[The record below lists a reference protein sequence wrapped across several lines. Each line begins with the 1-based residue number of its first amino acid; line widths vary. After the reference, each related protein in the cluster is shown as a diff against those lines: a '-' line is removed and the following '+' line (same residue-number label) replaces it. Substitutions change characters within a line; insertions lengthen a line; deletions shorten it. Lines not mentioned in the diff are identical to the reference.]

1 MKTIRIT
8 ENQFNEIQ
16 KEFSPKIVINESSFN
31 RIVNWVENYEIA
43 LITAFRGKKENI
55 VNKGNVKDDGKEEGY
70 EYSHKENRERNR
82 ELGAALLK
90 LGYGITKV
98 SGVYVENFGKPN
110 SRLSNEESFLVVNKN
125 DDPDFYN
132 RIFKLSEHFNQDCFC
147 YKSKGDDIG
156 YNIGTNGADYPGY
169 NNKVRNGK
177 FVTGVKNEFM
187 TRLKNKGFAFT
198 DKNKD
203 ELEPFS
209 TSHKERKQERID
221 KKIEKSLNE
230 VLDCFSNYGIGAKQS
245 ITNISENLLKILN

>member
-8 ENQFNEIQ
+8 EVQFNEIQ

-31 RIVNWVENYEIA
+31 RIINWLENYEIA

-55 VNKGNVKDDGKEEGY
+55 VNKGNVKDDGKDEGY

-98 SGVYVENFGKPN
+98 GGVYVENFGKPN

-132 RIFKLSEHFNQDCFC
+132 SIFKLSEHFNQDCFC
-147 YKSKGDDIG
+147 YKAKGDDIG

-230 VLDCFSNYGIGAKQS
+230 VLDTFSNYGIGAKQS